1 MNWTNKTSN
10 FLFILAITLYGEVVL
25 SQEITNKNVFTGQ
38 SVTESMMSNFVENY
52 MGIDQLGTYLIS
64 LFVAIGLAMIIAF
77 HPQTFG
83 KKEDINEIEAPKT
96 LIFYAMI
103 GSLIGATVADYGA
116 ELGFIFF
123 GLGGLMRFR
132 TNTGTSVQT
141 GRLILVAL
149 IGLCCGLKMIYIA
162 IVSTIVG
169 WILIYFLE
177 RKTLYQIEIKGINSE
192 MFLKSVESFR
202 QVLQQQKCK
211 IIIEKKNQAKSRVS
225 FIFSS
230 VSNLDRDALEQL
242 INQQLAETDPVSI
255 DWNVG
260 YKK

>member
-1 MNWTNKTSN
+1 MVDK
-10 FLFILAITLYGEVVL
+10 
-25 SQEITNKNVFTGQ
+25 
-38 SVTESMMSNFVENY
+38 FVSNY
-52 MGIDQLGTYLIS
+52 MGFEQLGTYLIS
-64 LFVAIGLAMIIAF
+64 LSVALILAMIIAF

-132 TNTGTSVQT
+132 TNTGTSIQT

-149 IGLCCGLKMIYIA
+149 IGLCCGLKMLYIA
-162 IVSTIVG
+162 TVSTLVA

-177 RKTLYQIEIKGINSE
+177 RRTLYQIEIKGINSKI
-192 MFLKSVESFR
+192 FLESVAAYR
-202 QVLQQQKCK
+202 YILKKQKCN
-211 IIIEKKNQAKSRVS
+211 IIVEKKNIAKSKVS

-230 VSNLDRDALEQL
+230 PPKLGREDLEQSFEKRVPEE
-242 INQQLAETDPVSI
+242 NRGSI

-260 YKK
+260 VK

>member
-1 MNWTNKTSN
+1 MLN
-10 FLFILAITLYGEVVL
+10 LQIYILNI
-25 SQEITNKNVFTGQ
+25 FTGQ
-38 SVTESMMSNFVENY
+38 NTGESMVDKFVSNY
-52 MGIDQLGTYLIS
+52 MGFEQLGTYLIS
-64 LFVAIGLAMIIAF
+64 LSVALILAMIIAF

-132 TNTGTSVQT
+132 TNTGTSIQT

-149 IGLCCGLKMIYIA
+149 IGLCCGLKMLYIA
-162 IVSTIVG
+162 TVSTLVA

-177 RKTLYQIEIKGINSE
+177 RRTLYQIEIKGINSKI
-192 MFLKSVESFR
+192 FLESVAAYR
-202 QVLQQQKCK
+202 YILKKQKCN
-211 IIIEKKNQAKSRVS
+211 IIVEKKNIAKSKVS

-230 VSNLDRDALEQL
+230 PPKLGREDLEQSFEKQVPEE
-242 INQQLAETDPVSI
+242 NCGSI

-260 YKK
+260 IK

>member
-1 MNWTNKTSN
+1 MTDKTSKYLLI
-10 FLFILAITLYGEVVL
+10 FAIALYGRTVL
-25 SQEITNKNVFTGQ
+25 SQEITTQNIFTGQ
-38 SVTESMMSNFVENY
+38 SVTESMMSSFVENY
-52 MGIDQLGTYLIS
+52 MSIEQLGTYLLS
-64 LFVAIGLAMIIAF
+64 LFVAISLSIIIAF

-177 RKTLYQIEIKGINSE
+177 RKTLYQIEIKGINSQ
-192 MFLKSVESFR
+192 MFLQSIESFR

-230 VSNLDRDALEQL
+230 VSNLDRVALEKL
-242 INQQLAETDPVSI
+242 LNQQISENNNISI
-255 DWNVG
+255 DWDVG